1 MLTEISTRIPPLATV
16 RRRLPSGQ
24 PVDIDAALT
33 AEWERLKRADAVRG
47 KRIAIG
53 IGSRGVAEIPKIARR
68 LAALV
73 RESGGEPFIVP
84 AMGSHG
90 GATPEGQIEVLAGL
104 GVTEDS
110 AGCPIRATMETVIL
124 GETVDGFPLHF
135 DRNAA
140 EADGLIIANRV
151 KIHTDFHGPHE
162 SGLLKMLAIG
172 LGKENGAARIHSFGV
187 HGLRNIMPEVARA
200 LLPKI
205 NLVAGVATVEDGY
218 HRPVIIEMLTP
229 ALLAQ
234 GEQRLLD
241 ECRRLM
247 PRLPVDDIDV
257 LIVDLMGKDISGAGM
272 DTNIIG
278 RWRIAGEPEPETPR
292 VKALVVLDLTESSHG
307 NATGVGLADF
317 TTRRL
322 LDKID
327 FPIFTKN
334 IFTSGFPLR
343 GYIPL
348 VYETDEAAIEAALAH
363 VFRANPDGRG
373 AARVIRIRSTLD
385 LDEIQVSPSLLD
397 EVRASPGFVDAD
409 EPRPLDFVGGSLL
422 D

>member
-1 MLTEISTRIPPLATV
+1 MLTDVKTRIPPLCTV
-16 RRRLPSGQ
+16 QRRLPSGE
-24 PVDIDAALT
+24 PVDIEGTLT
-33 AEWERLKRADAVRG
+33 REWERLNLGEAVQG
-47 KRIAIG
+47 KNIAIG
-53 IGSRGVAEIPKIARR
+53 IGSRGVAQISEIARQ
-68 LAALV
+68 LV
-73 RESGGEPFIVP
+73 TLVHQSGGNSFIVP

-104 GVTEDS
+104 GVTEAS
-110 AGCPIRATMETVIL
+110 AGCPLRATMETVLL
-124 GETVDGFPLHF
+124 GATADGFPLHF
-135 DRNAA
+135 DRNVA

-172 LGKENGAARIHSFGV
+172 LGKEHGAARIHSYGV

-200 LLPKI
+200 LLSKI
-205 NLVAGVATVEDGY
+205 NLVAGIATVEDGY
-218 HRPVIIEMLTP
+218 HRPVLLEVLRADNLIEREK
-229 ALLAQ
+229 Q
-234 GEQRLLD
+234 LLD
-241 ECRRLM
+241 EARRLM

-257 LIVDLMGKDISGAGM
+257 LVVDMMGKDISGAGM
-272 DTNIIG
+272 DTNVIG
-278 RWRIAGEPEPETPR
+278 RWRIAGEPEPDAPR
-292 VKALVVLDLTESSHG
+292 VKALVVLDLTEASHG

-348 VYETDEAAIEAALAH
+348 VYETDEAAIEAAIDH
-363 VFRANPDGRG
+363 VFRANPDERQN
-373 AARVIRIRSTLD
+373 ARIVCIRSTLD
-385 LDEIQVSPSLLD
+385 LE
-397 EVRASPGFVDAD
+397 EVRITPNLLAEIENSADFISATTPQHLNFVDGA
-409 EPRPLDFVGGSLL
+409 LF
-422 D
+422 

>member
-1 MLTEISTRIPPLATV
+1 MLTEITTRIPPLATV
-16 RRRLPSGQ
+16 RRRLPAGE
-24 PVDIDAALT
+24 PVDIDATLSR
-33 AEWERLKRADAVRG
+33 EWARQGLADEVRG

-53 IGSRGVAEIPKIARR
+53 IGSRGVAEVVTIARR
-68 LAALV
+68 LVALV
-73 RESGGEPFIVP
+73 RDSGGEPFIVP

-104 GVTEDS
+104 GVTEAS
-110 AGCPIRATMETVIL
+110 AGCPVRATMETVVL
-124 GETVDGFPLHF
+124 GETADGFPLHF
-135 DRNAA
+135 DRNVV

-172 LGKENGAARIHSFGV
+172 LGKENGAARIHSYGV
-187 HGLRNIMPEVARA
+187 HGLRDIMPEVARA

-205 NLVAGVATVEDGY
+205 KLVAGVATVEDGY
-218 HRPVIIEMLTP
+218 HRPVLMEVLRPDSLIER
-229 ALLAQ
+229 
-234 GEQRLLD
+234 EQRLLD
-241 ECRRLM
+241 EARRLM

-272 DTNIIG
+272 DTNVIG
-278 RWRIAGEPEPETPR
+278 RWRIAGEPEPDAPR
-292 VKALVVLDLTESSHG
+292 VRALVVLDLTEASHG

-327 FPIFTKN
+327 FPVFTKN

-348 VYETDEAAIEAALAH
+348 VYETDEAAVDAALTH
-363 VFRANPDGRG
+363 VFRVNPPGRES
-373 AARVIRIRSTLD
+373 ARVMRIRSTLD
-385 LDEIQVSPSLLD
+385 LEEVQVSASLLD
-397 EVRASPGFVDAD
+397 DVRASDGFIEAD
-409 EPRPLDFVGGSLL
+409 EPRPLDFQDGALF
-422 D
+422 

>member
-16 RRRLPSGQ
+16 RRRLPSGETL
-24 PVDIDAALT
+24 DIDAVLT
-33 AEWERLKRADAVRG
+33 AEWERLNRAEQVRG

-53 IGSRGVAEIPKIARR
+53 IGSRGVAGIPTIARR

-90 GATPEGQIEVLAGL
+90 GATPEGQIEVLEGL
-104 GVTEDS
+104 GVTEAS

-124 GETVDGFPLHF
+124 GETANGFPLHI
-135 DRNAA
+135 DRNVA

-172 LGKENGAARIHSFGV
+172 LGKERGAAKHHSYGV
-187 HGLRNIMPEVARA
+187 YGLRSIMPEVAKA
-200 LLPKI
+200 ILTKI
-205 NLVAGVATVEDGY
+205 NFIAGVATVEDGY
-218 HRPVIIEMLTP
+218 HKPAIIEMLT
-229 ALLAQ
+229 ADTLVA

-241 ECRRLM
+241 EARRLM

-272 DTNIIG
+272 DTNVIG
-278 RWRIAGEPEPETPR
+278 RWRIEGEPEPEAPR
-292 VKALVVLDLTESSHG
+292 IKAVVVLDLTEASHG
-307 NATGVGLADF
+307 NAVGTGLADF

-322 LDKID
+322 LEKID
-327 FPIFTKN
+327 FPITTKN
-334 IFTSGFPLR
+334 VFTSGFLQR
-343 GYIPL
+343 GRLPL
-348 VYETDEAAIEAALAH
+348 VYETDEAAIEAALDH
-363 VFRANPDGRG
+363 VFRGNPDGRES
-373 AARVIRIRSTLD
+373 ARVIRIRSTLD
-385 LDEIQVSPSLLD
+385 LETIQVSPSLLD
-397 EVRASPGFVDAD
+397 EVRASSGFLDAD
-409 EPRPLDFVGGSLL
+409 EPRPLDFEGGSLF
-422 D
+422 

>member
-1 MLTEISTRIPPLATV
+1 MIAPITTQLPLLATV
-16 RRRLPSGQ
+16 RRSLPAGE
-24 PVDIDAALT
+24 PVNVDAALESQW
-33 AEWERLKRADAVRG
+33 ARLKLAEQVAG

-53 IGSRGVAEIPKIARR
+53 IGSRGVAAIPAIARR
-68 LAALV
+68 LVALV
-73 RESGGEPFIVP
+73 RASGGDPFIVP

-90 GATPEGQIEVLAGL
+90 GATPEGQVEVLAGL
-104 GVTEDS
+104 GVTEAS

-124 GETVDGFPLHF
+124 GETADGFPLHF

-187 HGLRNIMPEVARA
+187 HGLRSIMPEVAKA

-205 NLVAGVATVEDGY
+205 NLIAGVGTVEDGY
-218 HRPVIIEMLTP
+218 HRPVRLELLRP
-229 ALLAQ
+229 AELVA
-234 GEQRLLD
+234 GEQRLLA
-241 ECRRLM
+241 EARRLM

-272 DTNIIG
+272 DTNVIG
-278 RWRIAGEPEPETPR
+278 RWRIAGEPEPEAPR
-292 VKALVVLDLTESSHG
+292 VKALVVLDLTEASHG
-307 NATGVGLADF
+307 NATGIGLADF

-334 IFTSGFPLR
+334 VFTSGFPLR

-348 VYETDEAAIEAALAH
+348 VYDTDAAAIDAALTS
-363 VFRANPDGRG
+363 VFRANPAGR
-373 AARVIRIRSTLD
+373 ADARVVRIRSTLD
-385 LDEIQVSPSLLD
+385 LEEVQVSPNLLD
-397 EVRASPGFVDAD
+397 EVRAAPGFIAAD
-409 EPRPLDFVGGSLL
+409 EPRPLVLWGQTPL
-422 D
+422 

>member
-1 MLTEISTRIPPLATV
+1 MLTEITTRIPPLATV
-16 RRRLPSGQ
+16 RRRLPAGE
-24 PVDIDAALT
+24 PVDIDATLSR
-33 AEWERLKRADAVRG
+33 EWQRLNLADQVRG

-53 IGSRGVAEIPKIARR
+53 IGSRGVAGVVTIARR
-68 LAALV
+68 LVALV
-73 RESGGEPFIVP
+73 RDSGGEPFIVP

-104 GVTEDS
+104 GVTEAS
-110 AGCPIRATMETVIL
+110 AGCPVRATMETVVL
-124 GETVDGFPLHF
+124 GETADGFPLHF
-135 DRNAA
+135 DRYAA

-172 LGKENGAARIHSFGV
+172 LGKENGAARIHSYGV
-187 HGLRNIMPEVARA
+187 HGLRDIMPEVARA

-205 NLVAGVATVEDGY
+205 NLVAGIATVEDGY
-218 HRPVIIEMLTP
+218 HRPVLLEVLRPDNLIER
-229 ALLAQ
+229 
-234 GEQRLLD
+234 EQALLD
-241 ECRRLM
+241 EARRLM

-272 DTNIIG
+272 DTNVIG
-278 RWRIAGEPEPETPR
+278 RWRIAGEPEPDAPR
-292 VKALVVLDLTESSHG
+292 VKALVVLDLTEASHG

-327 FPIFTKN
+327 FPVFTKN

-348 VYETDEAAIEAALAH
+348 VYETDEAAIDAALTH
-363 VFRANPDGRG
+363 VFRANPSGRG
-373 AARVIRIRSTLD
+373 SARVMRIRSTLD
-385 LDEIQVSPSLLD
+385 LETVQVSPSLLD
-397 EVRASPGFVDAD
+397 EVRASEGFIEAD
-409 EPRPLDFVGGSLL
+409 EP
-422 D
+422 